1 MKFVGKIQI
10 LFITLS
16 FPVFAAYAAEVA
28 MFYQDIDYGG
38 EMVAL
43 QEGDYPDITTT
54 GMADNDISSFT
65 INSGYKVEVFDN
77 SDFSGDS
84 KTFTSSTS
92 WVGDDWNDRISSL
105 KITSAGET
113 GLSGTYKIQ
122 NRNSGLYMD
131 VDNNSTENNA
141 NVVSFLDE
149 GSDPSQRWTLTEVAE
164 GVYSIKN
171 YRSGKVLDV
180 EDSSTDNGAVIQQ
193 YDDYSATNQQ
203 FILLS
208 AGDGYYYL
216 AARHCGKVIEIPNS
230 STNLGEWLKIYDN
243 NGSDTQKW
251 KLVEC
256 KPDGNAVATVYVDA
270 DYKGTSLGLPEG
282 EYSSDDLDLYGV
294 GKGEISS
301 LKVLEGYKV
310 TLYSEDGL
318 GGESVSYTSDTNTFG
333 SFNDKTYSIKVEAS
347 GVSGLSGTYKIQNR
361 NSGLYMDVENNSTD
375 NNAKVVQYSNEG
387 NEHSQFWQVEEVS
400 TGSGVYIIR
409 NYRSGKVMDIVEGN
423 TESGSAV
430 QQYDYNGDFWQQFI
444 IMEENG
450 YCYLIARHC
459 GKVIEMP
466 PPDSNPEAEGSNDPG
481 DWLKIADKDGGSNQQ
496 WKILSYVPPAT
507 VYKDADYK
515 GFDLDLLEGEYSS
528 GWLELFGI
536 GANQISSFK
545 VSKGYKVTLYSEDGQ
560 QGDSISYIAEDIQ
573 SMPDGWNDR
582 VRSIKVEAWGVQGF
596 DGDYKLQN
604 RNSGLYMDVDRNS
617 KENRAALIQYRNEY
631 MNATQLFGFEELQG
645 EHGVYRI
652 TNSNSGK
659 SLDITDNSI
668 DNGAVVQQYE
678 YLGYAHQQFIVIE
691 TEDGYFQLIA
701 RHSGDVVEV
710 PASSTVAGEWLRT
723 YDNNGT
729 YTQQWKIQ
737 RECEH
742 VVSYELS
749 GGGKICDNGGYAEIT
764 LNTQI
769 GINYNLYKNG
779 KDYGDILEGTG
790 DRQTWRV
797 SEAGTY
803 TVKAYGASYE
813 ECKSVATTMK
823 GDIVIETTSRPQLT
837 VSPSDKVHLTV
848 LQSRSFTSDVPVEWS
863 ISSSGTG
870 LYCEGDGY
878 LIAKETETRL
888 DAKFT
893 CIGSATITATMKAP
907 NRKCQTSVTVYQ
919 NGPEP
924 EICAEVPN
932 ETNNQIP

>member
-38 EMVAL
+38 KMVAL
-43 QEGDYPDITTT
+43 EEGDYPDITDI
-54 GMADNDISSFT
+54 GMAD
-65 INSGYKVEVFDN
+65 
-77 SDFSGDS
+77 
-84 KTFTSSTS
+84 
-92 WVGDDWNDRISSL
+92 DDISSL
-105 KITSAGET
+105 KVCYGFAVEAYSGPKFTGEVRIFTSDTDWVGVAWNDVISSVKIYPKGST
-113 GLSGTYKIQ
+113 GLTGVYKIQ
-122 NRNSGLYMD
+122 NGSSGLYAD
-131 VDNNSTENNA
+131 VDNNSTENKA
-141 NVVSFLDE
+141 N
-149 GSDPSQRWTLTEVAE
+149 
-164 GVYSIKN
+164 
-171 YRSGKVLDV
+171 
-180 EDSSTDNGAVIQQ
+180 
-193 YDDYSATNQQ
+193 
-203 FILLS
+203 
-208 AGDGYYYL
+208 
-216 AARHCGKVIEIPNS
+216 
-230 STNLGEWLKIYDN
+230 
-243 NGSDTQKW
+243 
-251 KLVEC
+251 
-256 KPDGNAVATVYVDA
+256 
-270 DYKGTSLGLPEG
+270 
-282 EYSSDDLDLYGV
+282 
-294 GKGEISS
+294 
-301 LKVLEGYKV
+301 
-310 TLYSEDGL
+310 
-318 GGESVSYTSDTNTFG
+318 
-333 SFNDKTYSIKVEAS
+333 
-347 GVSGLSGTYKIQNR
+347 
-361 NSGLYMDVENNSTD
+361 
-375 NNAKVVQYSNEG
+375 VVQYSNEG

-400 TGSGVYIIR
+400 TDRGRGVYIIR
-409 NYRSGKVMDIVEGN
+409 NYRSGKVMDIVDGN
-423 TESGSAV
+423 TKSGSAV
-430 QQYDYNGDFWQQFI
+430 QQYDYNDNSWQQFII

-466 PPDSNPEAEGSNDPG
+466 PPDSNPEGEGSNALG
-481 DWLKIADKDGGSNQQ
+481 EWLKIADKDGGSNQQ
-496 WKILSYVPPAT
+496 WKILSYVPPVT
-507 VYKDADYK
+507 VYKDADYQ
-515 GFDLDLLEGEYSS
+515 GFDLDLLEGEYASE
-528 GWLELFGI
+528 WLGLFGI

-545 VSKGYKVTLYSEDGQ
+545 VSKGYKVTLYSEDGLTGNSVSYGADVSWI
-560 QGDSISYIAEDIQ
+560 GDE
-573 SMPDGWNDR
+573 WNDR
-582 VRSIKVEAWGVQGF
+582 AVSIKVEAWGVSGLS
-596 DGDYKLQN
+596 GPYKLQN

-617 KENRAALIQYRNEY
+617 KENKAALIQYRNEY
-631 MNATQLFGFEELQG
+631 LNATQLFGFEELQG

-652 TNSNSGK
+652 TNTNSGK

-764 LNTQI
+764 SNTQK
-769 GINYNLYKNG
+769 GMNYCLLKDG
-779 KDYGDILEGTG
+779 KAYGDIVAGTG
-790 DRQTWRV
+790 ERQAWRV

-803 TVKAYGASYE
+803 TVKAYDASYE

-823 GDIVIETTSRPQLT
+823 GDIVIETTSRPQLI
-837 VSPSDKVHLTV
+837 VNPSAEVHLTV
-848 LQSRSFTSDVPVEWS
+848 LQSRSFTSDVPVEWN

-870 LYCEGDGY
+870 LYCEDDGY

-893 CIGSATITATMKAP
+893 CIGSATITATMKVP
-907 NRKCQTSVTVYQ
+907 NDNCQSSVTVYQ
-919 NGPEP
+919 NGPEN

-932 ETNNQIP
+932 ETNIQIP

>member
-1 MKFVGKIQI
+1 MKFTGKIQI

-16 FPVFAAYAAEVA
+16 FPVFAAYATEVA
-28 MFYQDIDYGG
+28 MFYQHRNYGG
-38 EMVAL
+38 NVTAL
-43 QEGDYPDITTT
+43 QEGEYPDITTT
-54 GMADNDISSFT
+54 GMADNDMSSL
-65 INSGYKVEVFDN
+65 KVCYGFVVEAYAEP
-77 SDFSGDS
+77 DFSGNVRF
-84 KTFTSSTS
+84 FTSDTD
-92 WVGDDWNDRISSL
+92 WVGEDWNDVVSSV
-105 KITSAGET
+105 KIYPQGTT
-113 GLSGTYKIQ
+113 GLTGVYKIQ
-122 NRNSGLYMD
+122 NGNSGLYAD
-131 VDNNSTENNA
+131 VDNNSTENKA
-141 NVVSFLDE
+141 N
-149 GSDPSQRWTLTEVAE
+149 
-164 GVYSIKN
+164 
-171 YRSGKVLDV
+171 
-180 EDSSTDNGAVIQQ
+180 
-193 YDDYSATNQQ
+193 
-203 FILLS
+203 
-208 AGDGYYYL
+208 
-216 AARHCGKVIEIPNS
+216 
-230 STNLGEWLKIYDN
+230 
-243 NGSDTQKW
+243 
-251 KLVEC
+251 
-256 KPDGNAVATVYVDA
+256 
-270 DYKGTSLGLPEG
+270 
-282 EYSSDDLDLYGV
+282 
-294 GKGEISS
+294 
-301 LKVLEGYKV
+301 
-310 TLYSEDGL
+310 
-318 GGESVSYTSDTNTFG
+318 
-333 SFNDKTYSIKVEAS
+333 
-347 GVSGLSGTYKIQNR
+347 
-361 NSGLYMDVENNSTD
+361 
-375 NNAKVVQYSNEG
+375 VVQYSNEG

-400 TGSGVYIIR
+400 TDRGRGVYIIR
-409 NYRSGKVMDIVEGN
+409 NYRSGKVMDIVDGN
-423 TESGSAV
+423 TKSGSAV
-430 QQYDYNGDFWQQFI
+430 QQYDYNDNSWQQFII

-466 PPDSNPEAEGSNDPG
+466 PPVSNPEGEGSKEPG
-481 DWLKIADKDGGSNQQ
+481 EWLKIADKDGGSNQQ
-496 WKILSYVPPAT
+496 WKILSYVPPVT
-507 VYKDADYK
+507 VYKDADYQ

-528 GWLELFGI
+528 GWLELFRI
-536 GANQISSFK
+536 GVNQISSFK

-560 QGDSISYIAEDIQ
+560 QGDCISYIAEDIQ
-573 SMPDGWNDR
+573 FMDGWNDR

-617 KENRAALIQYRNEY
+617 KENKAALIQYRNEY
-631 MNATQLFGFEELQG
+631 LNATQLFGFEELQG

-652 TNSNSGK
+652 TNTNSGK

-749 GGGKICDNGGYAEIT
+749 GGGRICDNGGYAEIT

-769 GINYNLYKNG
+769 GINYNLYKDGNA
-779 KDYGDILEGTG
+779 YGDILEGTG

-797 SEAGTY
+797 SEDGTY
-803 TVKAYGASYE
+803 TVKAYDASYE

-823 GDIVIETTSRPQLT
+823 GDIVIKTTSQPQLT
-837 VSPSDKVHLTV
+837 VSPSAEVHLTV

-863 ISSSGTG
+863 INSQGSGP
-870 LYCEGDGY
+870 YCEGSGY
-878 LIAKETETRL
+878 MVASETETRL

-907 NRKCQTSVTVYQ
+907 NQNCQTSVTVYQ
-919 NGPEP
+919 NGPEH

>member
-38 EMVAL
+38 KMVAL
-43 QEGDYPDITTT
+43 QEGEYPDITTT
-54 GMADNDISSFT
+54 GMADNDISSLKVCYGFAVEAYSEPGFT
-65 INSGYKVEVFDN
+65 GEVRI
-77 SDFSGDS
+77 
-84 KTFTSSTS
+84 FTSDTD
-92 WVGDDWNDRISSL
+92 WVGDAWNDAVSSV
-105 KITSAGET
+105 KIYPKGRT
-113 GLSGTYKIQ
+113 GLTGVYKIQ
-122 NRNSGLYMD
+122 NGSSGLYAD
-131 VDNNSTENNA
+131 VD
-141 NVVSFLDE
+141 
-149 GSDPSQRWTLTEVAE
+149 
-164 GVYSIKN
+164 
-171 YRSGKVLDV
+171 
-180 EDSSTDNGAVIQQ
+180 
-193 YDDYSATNQQ
+193 
-203 FILLS
+203 
-208 AGDGYYYL
+208 
-216 AARHCGKVIEIPNS
+216 
-230 STNLGEWLKIYDN
+230 
-243 NGSDTQKW
+243 
-251 KLVEC
+251 
-256 KPDGNAVATVYVDA
+256 
-270 DYKGTSLGLPEG
+270 
-282 EYSSDDLDLYGV
+282 
-294 GKGEISS
+294 
-301 LKVLEGYKV
+301 
-310 TLYSEDGL
+310 
-318 GGESVSYTSDTNTFG
+318 
-333 SFNDKTYSIKVEAS
+333 
-347 GVSGLSGTYKIQNR
+347 
-361 NSGLYMDVENNSTD
+361 NNSTD
-375 NNAKVVQYSNEG
+375 NNANVVQYYNEG

-466 PPDSNPEAEGSNDPG
+466 PSVSNPEGSNAPG
-481 DWLKIADKDGGSNQQ
+481 EWLKIADKDGGSNQQ
-496 WKILSYVPPAT
+496 WKILSYVPPVT
-507 VYKDADYK
+507 VYKDADYQ
-515 GFDLDLLEGEYSS
+515 GFDLDLLEGEYASE
-528 GWLELFGI
+528 WLGLFGI

-617 KENRAALIQYRNEY
+617 KENKAALIQYRNEY
-631 MNATQLFGFEELQG
+631 LNATQLFGFEELQG

-652 TNSNSGK
+652 TNTNSGK

-678 YLGYAHQQFIVIE
+678 YLGYGHQQFIVIE

-710 PASSTVAGEWLRT
+710 PSSSTAAGEWLRT

-764 LNTQI
+764 SNTQK
-769 GINYNLYKNG
+769 GMNYCLL
-779 KDYGDILEGTG
+779 KDGNAYGDIVAGTG
-790 DRQTWRV
+790 ERQAWRV
-797 SEAGTY
+797 SKAGTY
-803 TVKAYGASYE
+803 TVKAYDASYE

-823 GDIVIETTSRPQLT
+823 GDIVIKTTSQPQLT
-837 VSPSDKVHLTV
+837 VSPSAEVHLTV

-863 ISSSGTG
+863 INSQGSGP
-870 LYCEGDGY
+870 YCEGSGY
-878 LIAKETETRL
+878 MVASETETRL

-907 NRKCQTSVTVYQ
+907 NQNCQTSVTVYQ
-919 NGPEP
+919 NGPEH

>member
-28 MFYQDIDYGG
+28 MFYQDINYEGN
-38 EMVAL
+38 MVAL
-43 QEGDYPDITTT
+43 EEGEYPDLTTK
-54 GMADNDISSFT
+54 GMDNA
-65 INSGYKVEVFDN
+65 
-77 SDFSGDS
+77 
-84 KTFTSSTS
+84 
-92 WVGDDWNDRISSL
+92 ISSL
-105 KITSAGET
+105 KVCYGFVVEAYAEPDFSGNVRFFTSDTDWVGEDWNDVVSSVKIYPQGTT
-113 GLSGTYKIQ
+113 GLTGVYKIQ
-122 NRNSGLYMD
+122 NGNSGLYAD
-131 VDNNSTENNA
+131 VDNNST
-141 NVVSFLDE
+141 
-149 GSDPSQRWTLTEVAE
+149 
-164 GVYSIKN
+164 K
-171 YRSGKVLDV
+171 
-180 EDSSTDNGAVIQQ
+180 
-193 YDDYSATNQQ
+193 
-203 FILLS
+203 
-208 AGDGYYYL
+208 
-216 AARHCGKVIEIPNS
+216 
-230 STNLGEWLKIYDN
+230 
-243 NGSDTQKW
+243 
-251 KLVEC
+251 
-256 KPDGNAVATVYVDA
+256 
-270 DYKGTSLGLPEG
+270 
-282 EYSSDDLDLYGV
+282 
-294 GKGEISS
+294 
-301 LKVLEGYKV
+301 
-310 TLYSEDGL
+310 
-318 GGESVSYTSDTNTFG
+318 
-333 SFNDKTYSIKVEAS
+333 
-347 GVSGLSGTYKIQNR
+347 
-361 NSGLYMDVENNSTD
+361 

-400 TGSGVYIIR
+400 TDRGRGVYIIR
-409 NYRSGKVMDIVEGN
+409 NYRSGKVMDIVDGN
-423 TESGSAV
+423 TKSGSAV
-430 QQYDYNGDFWQQFI
+430 QQYDYNDNSWQQFII

-466 PPDSNPEAEGSNDPG
+466 PPDSNPEGEGSNALG
-481 DWLKIADKDGGSNQQ
+481 EWLKIADKDGGSNQQ
-496 WKILSYVPPAT
+496 WKILSYVPPVT
-507 VYKDADYK
+507 VYKDADYQ
-515 GFDLDLLEGEYSS
+515 GFDLDLLEGEYASE
-528 GWLELFGI
+528 WLGLFGI

-545 VSKGYKVTLYSEDGQ
+545 VSKGYKVTLYSEDGLT
-560 QGDSISYIAEDIQ
+560 GNSVSYDADVSWIGEE
-573 SMPDGWNDR
+573 WNDR
-582 VRSIKVEAWGVQGF
+582 AVSIKVEAWGVQGF

-678 YLGYAHQQFIVIE
+678 YLRYAHQQFIVIE
-691 TEDGYFQLIA
+691 AEDGYFQLIA

-769 GINYNLYKNG
+769 GINYNLYKGG

-797 SEAGTY
+797 SEDGTY
-803 TVKAYGASYE
+803 TVKAYDASYE

-823 GDIVIETTSRPQLT
+823 GDIVIKTTSQPQLT
-837 VSPSDKVHLTV
+837 VSPSAEVHLTV

-863 ISSSGTG
+863 INSQGSGP
-870 LYCEGDGY
+870 YCEGSGY
-878 LIAKETETRL
+878 MVASETETRL

-907 NRKCQTSVTVYQ
+907 NQNCQTSVTVYQ
-919 NGPEP
+919 NGPEN

>member
-28 MFYQDIDYGG
+28 MFYKDINYGG
-38 EMVAL
+38 NMVAL
-43 QEGDYPDITTT
+43 REGEYPDITET
-54 GMADNDISSFT
+54 GMADNDISSLKVCYGFAVEAYKGPNFT
-65 INSGYKVEVFDN
+65 GEVR
-77 SDFSGDS
+77 
-84 KTFTSSTS
+84 TFTSDTDSF
-92 WVGDDWNDRISSL
+92 GDAWNDSISSF
-105 KITSAGET
+105 KIYPKGST
-113 GLSGTYKIQ
+113 GLTGVYKIQ
-122 NRNSGLYMD
+122 NGSSGLYAD
-131 VDNNSTENNA
+131 VVDNSTENNA
-141 NVVSFLDE
+141 NVV
-149 GSDPSQRWTLTEVAE
+149 
-164 GVYSIKN
+164 
-171 YRSGKVLDV
+171 
-180 EDSSTDNGAVIQQ
+180 Q
-193 YDDYSATNQQ
+193 YY
-203 FILLS
+203 
-208 AGDGYYYL
+208 
-216 AARHCGKVIEIPNS
+216 
-230 STNLGEWLKIYDN
+230 
-243 NGSDTQKW
+243 
-251 KLVEC
+251 
-256 KPDGNAVATVYVDA
+256 
-270 DYKGTSLGLPEG
+270 
-282 EYSSDDLDLYGV
+282 
-294 GKGEISS
+294 
-301 LKVLEGYKV
+301 
-310 TLYSEDGL
+310 
-318 GGESVSYTSDTNTFG
+318 
-333 SFNDKTYSIKVEAS
+333 
-347 GVSGLSGTYKIQNR
+347 
-361 NSGLYMDVENNSTD
+361 
-375 NNAKVVQYSNEG
+375 NEG

-400 TGSGVYIIR
+400 TGSGSGSGVYIIR
-409 NYRSGKVMDIVEGN
+409 NYRSGKVMDIVDGN
-423 TESGSAV
+423 TKSGSAV
-430 QQYDYNGDFWQQFI
+430 QQYDYNDNSWQQFII

-466 PPDSNPEAEGSNDPG
+466 PPDSNPEGEGSNDPG

-496 WKILSYVPPAT
+496 WKILSYVQPVT
-507 VYKDADYK
+507 VYKDADYQ
-515 GFDLDLLEGEYSS
+515 GFDLDLLEGEYASE
-528 GWLELFGI
+528 WLGLFGI
-536 GANQISSFK
+536 GAKQISSFK

-617 KENRAALIQYRNEY
+617 KENKAALIQYRNEY
-631 MNATQLFGFEELQG
+631 LNATQLFGFEELQG

-652 TNSNSGK
+652 TNTNSGK

-764 LNTQI
+764 SNTQK
-769 GINYNLYKNG
+769 GMNYCLLKDG
-779 KDYGDILEGTG
+779 KAYGDIVAGTG
-790 DRQTWRV
+790 ERQAWRV

-803 TVKAYGASYE
+803 TVKAYDASYE

-823 GDIVIETTSRPQLT
+823 GDIVIETTSRPQLI
-837 VSPSDKVHLTV
+837 VNPSAEVHLTV

-870 LYCEGDGY
+870 LYCEDDGY

-893 CIGSATITATMKAP
+893 CIGSATITATMKVP
-907 NRKCQTSVTVYQ
+907 NHKCQSSVTVYQ

-932 ETNNQIP
+932 ETNIQIP

>member
-38 EMVAL
+38 KMVAL
-43 QEGDYPDITTT
+43 EEGKYPDLTTK
-54 GMADNDISSFT
+54 GMDNA
-65 INSGYKVEVFDN
+65 
-77 SDFSGDS
+77 
-84 KTFTSSTS
+84 
-92 WVGDDWNDRISSL
+92 ISSL
-105 KITSAGET
+105 KVCYGFVVEAYAEPDFSGNVRFFTSDTDWVGEDWNDVVSSVKIYPQGTT
-113 GLSGTYKIQ
+113 GLTGVYKIQ
-122 NRNSGLYMD
+122 NGNSGLYAD
-131 VDNNSTENNA
+131 VDNNSTENKA
-141 NVVSFLDE
+141 NVV
-149 GSDPSQRWTLTEVAE
+149 
-164 GVYSIKN
+164 
-171 YRSGKVLDV
+171 
-180 EDSSTDNGAVIQQ
+180 Q
-193 YDDYSATNQQ
+193 YY
-203 FILLS
+203 
-208 AGDGYYYL
+208 
-216 AARHCGKVIEIPNS
+216 
-230 STNLGEWLKIYDN
+230 
-243 NGSDTQKW
+243 
-251 KLVEC
+251 
-256 KPDGNAVATVYVDA
+256 
-270 DYKGTSLGLPEG
+270 
-282 EYSSDDLDLYGV
+282 
-294 GKGEISS
+294 
-301 LKVLEGYKV
+301 
-310 TLYSEDGL
+310 
-318 GGESVSYTSDTNTFG
+318 
-333 SFNDKTYSIKVEAS
+333 
-347 GVSGLSGTYKIQNR
+347 
-361 NSGLYMDVENNSTD
+361 
-375 NNAKVVQYSNEG
+375 NEG

-400 TGSGVYIIR
+400 TGRGVYIIR
-409 NYRSGKVMDIVEGN
+409 NYRSGKVMDIVEDN
-423 TESGSAV
+423 TGSGPAVV
-430 QQYDYNGDFWQQFI
+430 QQNDYNVDACQQFI

-466 PPDSNPEAEGSNDPG
+466 PPVSNPENLEGSNAPG
-481 DWLKIADKDGGSNQQ
+481 EWLKIADKDGGSNQQ
-496 WKILSYVPPAT
+496 WKILSYVPPVT
-507 VYKDADYK
+507 VYKDADYQ

-528 GWLELFGI
+528 GWLGLFRI
-536 GANQISSFK
+536 GVNQISSFK

-573 SMPDGWNDR
+573 FMDGWNDR

-678 YLGYAHQQFIVIE
+678 YLRYAHQQFIVIE
-691 TEDGYFQLIA
+691 AEDGYFQLIA

-764 LNTQI
+764 SNTQK
-769 GINYNLYKNG
+769 GMNYCLL
-779 KDYGDILEGTG
+779 KDGNAYGDIVAGTG
-790 DRQTWRV
+790 ERQAWRV
-797 SEAGTY
+797 SKAGTY
-803 TVKAYGASYE
+803 TVKAYDASYE

-823 GDIVIETTSRPQLT
+823 GDIVIETTSSPQLI
-837 VSPSDKVHLTV
+837 VNPSAEVHLTV

-870 LYCEGDGY
+870 LYCEDDGY

-893 CIGSATITATMKAP
+893 CIGSATITATMKVP
-907 NRKCQTSVTVYQ
+907 NNNCQSSVTVYQ
-919 NGPEP
+919 NGPEN

-932 ETNNQIP
+932 ETNIQIP

>member
-38 EMVAL
+38 KMVAL
-43 QEGDYPDITTT
+43 EEGDYPDITDI
-54 GMADNDISSFT
+54 GMAD
-65 INSGYKVEVFDN
+65 
-77 SDFSGDS
+77 
-84 KTFTSSTS
+84 
-92 WVGDDWNDRISSL
+92 DDISSL
-105 KITSAGET
+105 KVCYGFAVEAYSGPKFTGEVRIFTSDTDWVGVAWNDVISSVKIYPKGST
-113 GLSGTYKIQ
+113 GLTGVYKIQ
-122 NRNSGLYMD
+122 NGSSGLYAD
-131 VDNNSTENNA
+131 VDNNSTENKA
-141 NVVSFLDE
+141 N
-149 GSDPSQRWTLTEVAE
+149 
-164 GVYSIKN
+164 
-171 YRSGKVLDV
+171 
-180 EDSSTDNGAVIQQ
+180 
-193 YDDYSATNQQ
+193 
-203 FILLS
+203 
-208 AGDGYYYL
+208 
-216 AARHCGKVIEIPNS
+216 
-230 STNLGEWLKIYDN
+230 
-243 NGSDTQKW
+243 
-251 KLVEC
+251 
-256 KPDGNAVATVYVDA
+256 
-270 DYKGTSLGLPEG
+270 
-282 EYSSDDLDLYGV
+282 
-294 GKGEISS
+294 
-301 LKVLEGYKV
+301 
-310 TLYSEDGL
+310 
-318 GGESVSYTSDTNTFG
+318 
-333 SFNDKTYSIKVEAS
+333 
-347 GVSGLSGTYKIQNR
+347 
-361 NSGLYMDVENNSTD
+361 
-375 NNAKVVQYSNEG
+375 VVQYSNEG

-400 TGSGVYIIR
+400 TDRGRGVYIIR
-409 NYRSGKVMDIVEGN
+409 NYRSGKVMDIVDGN
-423 TESGSAV
+423 TKSGSAV
-430 QQYDYNGDFWQQFI
+430 QQYDYNDNSWQQFII

-466 PPDSNPEAEGSNDPG
+466 PPDSNPEGEGSNALG
-481 DWLKIADKDGGSNQQ
+481 EWLKIADKDGGSNQQ
-496 WKILSYVPPAT
+496 WKILSYVPPVT
-507 VYKDADYK
+507 VYKDADYQ
-515 GFDLDLLEGEYSS
+515 GFDLDLLEGEYASE
-528 GWLELFGI
+528 WLGLFGI

-545 VSKGYKVTLYSEDGQ
+545 VSKGYKVTLYSEDGLT
-560 QGDSISYIAEDIQ
+560 GNSVSYDADVSWIGNE
-573 SMPDGWNDR
+573 WNDR
-582 VRSIKVEAWGVQGF
+582 AVSIKVEAWGVSGLS
-596 DGDYKLQN
+596 GPYKLQN

-617 KENRAALIQYRNEY
+617 KENKAALIQYRNEY
-631 MNATQLFGFEELQG
+631 LNATQLFGFEELQG

-652 TNSNSGK
+652 TNTNSGK

-764 LNTQI
+764 SNTQK
-769 GINYNLYKNG
+769 GMNYCLL
-779 KDYGDILEGTG
+779 KDGNAYGDIVAGTG
-790 DRQTWRV
+790 ERQAWRV

-803 TVKAYGASYE
+803 TVKAYDASYE

-823 GDIVIETTSRPQLT
+823 GDIVIETTSRPQLI
-837 VSPSDKVHLTV
+837 VNPSAEVHLTV
-848 LQSRSFTSDVPVEWS
+848 LQSRSFTSDVPVEWN

-870 LYCEGDGY
+870 LYCEDDGY

-893 CIGSATITATMKAP
+893 CIGSATITATMKVP
-907 NRKCQTSVTVYQ
+907 NDNCQSSVTVYQ
-919 NGPEP
+919 NGPEN

-932 ETNNQIP
+932 ETNIQIP

>member
-38 EMVAL
+38 KMVAL
-43 QEGDYPDITTT
+43 QEDEYPNITTT
-54 GMADNDISSFT
+54 GMADNA
-65 INSGYKVEVFDN
+65 
-77 SDFSGDS
+77 
-84 KTFTSSTS
+84 
-92 WVGDDWNDRISSL
+92 ISSL
-105 KITSAGET
+105 KVCYGFAVEAYSGLNFTGKVMTFTSDTDNVGDEWNDVISSVKIYPKGST
-113 GLSGTYKIQ
+113 GLTGVYKIQ
-122 NRNSGLYMD
+122 NGSSGLYAD
-131 VDNNSTENNA
+131 VDNNSTNNKA
-141 NVVSFLDE
+141 N
-149 GSDPSQRWTLTEVAE
+149 
-164 GVYSIKN
+164 
-171 YRSGKVLDV
+171 
-180 EDSSTDNGAVIQQ
+180 
-193 YDDYSATNQQ
+193 
-203 FILLS
+203 
-208 AGDGYYYL
+208 
-216 AARHCGKVIEIPNS
+216 
-230 STNLGEWLKIYDN
+230 
-243 NGSDTQKW
+243 
-251 KLVEC
+251 
-256 KPDGNAVATVYVDA
+256 
-270 DYKGTSLGLPEG
+270 
-282 EYSSDDLDLYGV
+282 
-294 GKGEISS
+294 
-301 LKVLEGYKV
+301 
-310 TLYSEDGL
+310 
-318 GGESVSYTSDTNTFG
+318 
-333 SFNDKTYSIKVEAS
+333 
-347 GVSGLSGTYKIQNR
+347 
-361 NSGLYMDVENNSTD
+361 
-375 NNAKVVQYSNEG
+375 VVQYSNEG
-387 NEHSQFWQVEEVS
+387 NEHSQFWQVEEVES
-400 TGSGVYIIR
+400 TGRGVYIIR
-409 NYRSGKVMDIVEGN
+409 NYRSGKVMGIEDNPEDNPTDNGV
-423 TESGSAV
+423 V
-430 QQYDYNGDFWQQFI
+430 VRQYDYNGASWQQFI

-466 PPDSNPEAEGSNDPG
+466 PPDSNPEGEGSTDPG
-481 DWLKIADKDGGSNQQ
+481 EWLKIADKDGGSNQQ
-496 WKILSYVPPAT
+496 WKILSYVQPVT
-507 VYKDADYK
+507 VYKDADYQ
-515 GFDLDLLEGEYSS
+515 GFDLDLLEGEYASE
-528 GWLELFGI
+528 WLGLFGI
-536 GANQISSFK
+536 GVNQISSFK
-545 VSKGYKVTLYSEDGQ
+545 VSKGYKVTLYSDDGQ
-560 QGDSISYIAEDIQ
+560 QGESISYIAKDIQ

-582 VRSIKVEAWGVQGF
+582 VQSIKVEAWGVQGF

-617 KENRAALIQYRNEY
+617 KENKAALIQYRNEY
-631 MNATQLFGFEELQG
+631 LNATQLFGFEELQG

-652 TNSNSGK
+652 TNTNSGK

-764 LNTQI
+764 SNTQK
-769 GINYNLYKNG
+769 GMNYCLL
-779 KDYGDILEGTG
+779 KDGNAYGDIVAGTG
-790 DRQTWRV
+790 ERQAWRV
-797 SEAGTY
+797 SKAGTY
-803 TVKAYGASYE
+803 TVKAYDASYE
-813 ECKSVATTMK
+813 ECESVATTMK
-823 GDIVIETTSRPQLT
+823 GDIVIETTSRPQLI
-837 VSPSDKVHLTV
+837 VNPSDKVHLTV

-870 LYCEGDGY
+870 LYCEDDGY

-893 CIGSATITATMKAP
+893 CIGSATITATMKFP
-907 NRKCQTSVTVYQ
+907 NHNCQSSVTVYQ

-932 ETNNQIP
+932 ETNIQIP

>member
-28 MFYQDIDYGG
+28 MFYQDVNYGG
-38 EMVAL
+38 KMVAL
-43 QEGDYPDITTT
+43 QEGEYDLTTPGT
-54 GMADNDISSFT
+54 GMAD
-65 INSGYKVEVFDN
+65 
-77 SDFSGDS
+77 
-84 KTFTSSTS
+84 
-92 WVGDDWNDRISSL
+92 DDISSL
-105 KITSAGET
+105 KVCYGFAVEAYKGPGFTGEVQIFTSDTDWVGDEWNDAISSFKIYPKGST
-113 GLSGTYKIQ
+113 GLTGVYKIQ
-122 NRNSGLYMD
+122 NGSSGLYAD
-131 VDNNSTENNA
+131 VNDNSTENNA
-141 NVVSFLDE
+141 N
-149 GSDPSQRWTLTEVAE
+149 
-164 GVYSIKN
+164 
-171 YRSGKVLDV
+171 
-180 EDSSTDNGAVIQQ
+180 
-193 YDDYSATNQQ
+193 
-203 FILLS
+203 
-208 AGDGYYYL
+208 
-216 AARHCGKVIEIPNS
+216 
-230 STNLGEWLKIYDN
+230 
-243 NGSDTQKW
+243 
-251 KLVEC
+251 
-256 KPDGNAVATVYVDA
+256 
-270 DYKGTSLGLPEG
+270 
-282 EYSSDDLDLYGV
+282 
-294 GKGEISS
+294 
-301 LKVLEGYKV
+301 
-310 TLYSEDGL
+310 
-318 GGESVSYTSDTNTFG
+318 
-333 SFNDKTYSIKVEAS
+333 
-347 GVSGLSGTYKIQNR
+347 
-361 NSGLYMDVENNSTD
+361 
-375 NNAKVVQYSNEG
+375 VVQYSNEG

-400 TGSGVYIIR
+400 TGSGSGVYIIR
-409 NYRSGKVMDIVEGN
+409 NYRSGKVMDIVGGN

-430 QQYDYNGDFWQQFI
+430 QQYDYNDNSWQQFI
-444 IMEENG
+444 IIKEENG

-466 PPDSNPEAEGSNDPG
+466 PSVSNPEGSNAPG

-496 WKILSYVPPAT
+496 WKILSYVQPVT
-507 VYKDADYK
+507 VYKDADYQ
-515 GFDLDLLEGEYSS
+515 GFDLDLLEGEYASE
-528 GWLELFGI
+528 WLGLFGI

-573 SMPDGWNDR
+573 SMPDGWNDK
-582 VRSIKVEAWGVQGF
+582 VQSIKVDAWGVQGF

-617 KENRAALIQYRNEY
+617 KENKAALIQYRNEY
-631 MNATQLFGFEELQG
+631 LNATQLFGFEELQG

-652 TNSNSGK
+652 TNTNSGK

-749 GGGKICDNGGYAEIT
+749 GGGKICDNDGYAEIT
-764 LNTQI
+764 SNTQK
-769 GINYNLYKNG
+769 GMNYCLLKDG
-779 KDYGDILEGTG
+779 KAYGDIVAGTG
-790 DRQTWRV
+790 ERQAWRV

-803 TVKAYGASYE
+803 TVKAYDASYE

-823 GDIVIETTSRPQLT
+823 GDIVIETISRPQLI
-837 VSPSDKVHLTV
+837 VNPSAEVHLTV

-870 LYCEGDGY
+870 LYCEDDGY

-893 CIGSATITATMKAP
+893 CIGSATITATMKFP
-907 NRKCQTSVTVYQ
+907 NDNCQSSVTVYQ

-932 ETNNQIP
+932 ETNIQIP

>member
-38 EMVAL
+38 NMVAL
-43 QEGDYPDITTT
+43 REGDYPYITET
-54 GMADNDISSFT
+54 GMADNDISSLKVCYGFAVEAYSGPEFT
-65 INSGYKVEVFDN
+65 GKVRI
-77 SDFSGDS
+77 
-84 KTFTSSTS
+84 FTSDTDN
-92 WVGDDWNDRISSL
+92 VGDEWNDDISSV
-105 KITSAGET
+105 KIYPKGST
-113 GLSGTYKIQ
+113 GLTGVYKIQ
-122 NRNSGLYMD
+122 NGSSGLYAD
-131 VDNNSTENNA
+131 VDNNSTENN
-141 NVVSFLDE
+141 
-149 GSDPSQRWTLTEVAE
+149 
-164 GVYSIKN
+164 Y
-171 YRSGKVLDV
+171 
-180 EDSSTDNGAVIQQ
+180 
-193 YDDYSATNQQ
+193 
-203 FILLS
+203 
-208 AGDGYYYL
+208 
-216 AARHCGKVIEIPNS
+216 
-230 STNLGEWLKIYDN
+230 
-243 NGSDTQKW
+243 
-251 KLVEC
+251 
-256 KPDGNAVATVYVDA
+256 
-270 DYKGTSLGLPEG
+270 
-282 EYSSDDLDLYGV
+282 
-294 GKGEISS
+294 
-301 LKVLEGYKV
+301 
-310 TLYSEDGL
+310 
-318 GGESVSYTSDTNTFG
+318 
-333 SFNDKTYSIKVEAS
+333 
-347 GVSGLSGTYKIQNR
+347 
-361 NSGLYMDVENNSTD
+361 
-375 NNAKVVQYSNEG
+375 KVVQYYNEG

-400 TGSGVYIIR
+400 PDSGVYIIR
-409 NYRSGKVMDIVEGN
+409 NYRSGKVMDIVDGN
-423 TESGSAV
+423 TKSGSAV
-430 QQYDYNGDFWQQFI
+430 QQYDYNGNFWQQFI
-444 IMEENG
+444 IIKEENG

-466 PPDSNPEAEGSNDPG
+466 PPDSNPEGEGSSDPG
-481 DWLKIADKDGGSNQQ
+481 EWLKIADKDGGSNQQ
-496 WKILSYVPPAT
+496 WKILSYVPPVT
-507 VYKDADYK
+507 VYKDADYQ
-515 GFDLDLLEGEYSS
+515 GFDLDLLEGEYASE
-528 GWLELFGI
+528 WLKLFGI
-536 GANQISSFK
+536 GTNQISSFK

-582 VRSIKVEAWGVQGF
+582 VRSIKVDAWGVQGF

-617 KENRAALIQYRNEY
+617 KENKAALIQYRNEY
-631 MNATQLFGFEELQG
+631 LNATQLFGFEELQG

-652 TNSNSGK
+652 TNTNSGK

-710 PASSTVAGEWLRT
+710 PASSTDAGEWLRT

-764 LNTQI
+764 SNTQK
-769 GINYNLYKNG
+769 GMNYCLL
-779 KDYGDILEGTG
+779 KDGNAYGDIVAGTG
-790 DRQTWRV
+790 ERQAWRV
-797 SEAGTY
+797 FEAGTY
-803 TVKAYGASYE
+803 TVKAYDASYE

-823 GDIVIETTSRPQLT
+823 GDIVIETTSRPQLI
-837 VSPSDKVHLTV
+837 VNPSAEVHLTV

-870 LYCEGDGY
+870 LYCEDDGY

-893 CIGSATITATMKAP
+893 CIGSATITATMKVP
-907 NRKCQTSVTVYQ
+907 NHKCQSSVTVYQ

-932 ETNNQIP
+932 ETNIQIP

>member
-38 EMVAL
+38 KMVAL
-43 QEGDYPDITTT
+43 QEDEYPNITTT
-54 GMADNDISSFT
+54 GMADNA
-65 INSGYKVEVFDN
+65 
-77 SDFSGDS
+77 
-84 KTFTSSTS
+84 
-92 WVGDDWNDRISSL
+92 ISSL
-105 KITSAGET
+105 KVCYGFAVEAYSGLNFTGKVMTFTSDTDNVGDEWNDAISSVKIYPKGST
-113 GLSGTYKIQ
+113 GLTGVYKIQ
-122 NRNSGLYMD
+122 NGSSGLYAD
-131 VDNNSTENNA
+131 VDNNSTYNKA
-141 NVVSFLDE
+141 N
-149 GSDPSQRWTLTEVAE
+149 
-164 GVYSIKN
+164 
-171 YRSGKVLDV
+171 
-180 EDSSTDNGAVIQQ
+180 
-193 YDDYSATNQQ
+193 
-203 FILLS
+203 
-208 AGDGYYYL
+208 
-216 AARHCGKVIEIPNS
+216 
-230 STNLGEWLKIYDN
+230 
-243 NGSDTQKW
+243 
-251 KLVEC
+251 
-256 KPDGNAVATVYVDA
+256 
-270 DYKGTSLGLPEG
+270 
-282 EYSSDDLDLYGV
+282 
-294 GKGEISS
+294 
-301 LKVLEGYKV
+301 
-310 TLYSEDGL
+310 
-318 GGESVSYTSDTNTFG
+318 
-333 SFNDKTYSIKVEAS
+333 
-347 GVSGLSGTYKIQNR
+347 
-361 NSGLYMDVENNSTD
+361 
-375 NNAKVVQYSNEG
+375 VVQYSNEG
-387 NEHSQFWQVEEVS
+387 NEHSQFWQLEEVES
-400 TGSGVYIIR
+400 TGRGVYIIR
-409 NYRSGKVMDIVEGN
+409 NYRSGKVMGIEDNPEDNPTDNGV
-423 TESGSAV
+423 V
-430 QQYDYNGDFWQQFI
+430 VRQYDYNGASWQQFI

-466 PPDSNPEAEGSNDPG
+466 PPDSNPEGEGSNALG
-481 DWLKIADKDGGSNQQ
+481 EWLKIADKDGGSNQQ
-496 WKILSYVPPAT
+496 WKILSYVQPVT
-507 VYKDADYK
+507 VYKDADYQ
-515 GFDLDLLEGEYSS
+515 GFDLDLLEGEYASE
-528 GWLELFGI
+528 WLELFGI

-545 VSKGYKVTLYSEDGQ
+545 VSKGYKVTLYSEDGLTGNSVSYDADVSWI
-560 QGDSISYIAEDIQ
+560 GDE
-573 SMPDGWNDR
+573 WNDR
-582 VRSIKVEAWGVQGF
+582 AVSIKVEAWGVSGLS
-596 DGDYKLQN
+596 GPYKLQN

-617 KENRAALIQYRNEY
+617 KENKAALIQYRNEY
-631 MNATQLFGFEELQG
+631 LNATQLFGFEELQG

-652 TNSNSGK
+652 TNTNSGK

-764 LNTQI
+764 SNTQK
-769 GINYNLYKNG
+769 GMNYCLL
-779 KDYGDILEGTG
+779 KDGNAYGDIVAGTG
-790 DRQTWRV
+790 ERQAWRV

-803 TVKAYGASYE
+803 TVKAYDASYE

-823 GDIVIETTSRPQLT
+823 GDIVIEKTSRPQLI
-837 VSPSDKVHLTV
+837 VNPSAEVHLTV

-870 LYCEGDGY
+870 LYCEDDGY

-893 CIGSATITATMKAP
+893 CIGSATITATMKVP
-907 NRKCQTSVTVYQ
+907 NHNCQSSVTVYQ
-919 NGPEP
+919 NGPEN

-932 ETNNQIP
+932 ETNIQIP

>member
-38 EMVAL
+38 KMVAL
-43 QEGDYPDITTT
+43 EEGDYPDIAIK
-54 GMADNDISSFT
+54 GMAD
-65 INSGYKVEVFDN
+65 
-77 SDFSGDS
+77 
-84 KTFTSSTS
+84 
-92 WVGDDWNDRISSL
+92 DDISSL
-105 KITSAGET
+105 KVCYGFAVEAYSGPRFTGEVRIFTSDTVWVGDAWNDVISSVKIYPKGST
-113 GLSGTYKIQ
+113 GLTGVYKIQ
-122 NRNSGLYMD
+122 NGSSGLYAD
-131 VDNNSTENNA
+131 VDNNSTE
-141 NVVSFLDE
+141 
-149 GSDPSQRWTLTEVAE
+149 
-164 GVYSIKN
+164 
-171 YRSGKVLDV
+171 
-180 EDSSTDNGAVIQQ
+180 
-193 YDDYSATNQQ
+193 
-203 FILLS
+203 
-208 AGDGYYYL
+208 
-216 AARHCGKVIEIPNS
+216 
-230 STNLGEWLKIYDN
+230 
-243 NGSDTQKW
+243 
-251 KLVEC
+251 
-256 KPDGNAVATVYVDA
+256 
-270 DYKGTSLGLPEG
+270 
-282 EYSSDDLDLYGV
+282 
-294 GKGEISS
+294 
-301 LKVLEGYKV
+301 
-310 TLYSEDGL
+310 
-318 GGESVSYTSDTNTFG
+318 
-333 SFNDKTYSIKVEAS
+333 
-347 GVSGLSGTYKIQNR
+347 
-361 NSGLYMDVENNSTD
+361 

-400 TGSGVYIIR
+400 TDSGSGVYIIR
-409 NYRSGKVMDIVEGN
+409 NYRSGKVMDIVDGN

-430 QQYDYNGDFWQQFI
+430 QQYDYNGASWQQFI
-444 IMEENG
+444 IMKENG

-466 PPDSNPEAEGSNDPG
+466 PPDSNPEGEGSNAPG
-481 DWLKIADKDGGSNQQ
+481 EWLKIADKDGGSNQQ
-496 WKILSYVPPAT
+496 WKILSYVPPVT
-507 VYKDADYK
+507 VYKDADYQ
-515 GFDLDLLEGEYSS
+515 GFDLDLLEGEYASE
-528 GWLELFGI
+528 WLGLFGI

-545 VSKGYKVTLYSEDGQ
+545 VSKGYKVTLYSDDGQ
-560 QGDSISYIAEDIQ
+560 QGESISYIAKDIQ
-573 SMPDGWNDR
+573 SMPEGWNDR
-582 VRSIKVEAWGVQGF
+582 VQSIKVEAWGVQGF

-617 KENRAALIQYRNEY
+617 KENKAALIQYRNEY
-631 MNATQLFGFEELQG
+631 LNATQLFGFEELQG

-652 TNSNSGK
+652 TNTNSGK

-764 LNTQI
+764 SNTQK
-769 GINYNLYKNG
+769 GMNYCLLKDG
-779 KDYGDILEGTG
+779 KAYGDIVAGTG
-790 DRQTWRV
+790 ERQAWRV
-797 SEAGTY
+797 SKAGTY
-803 TVKAYGASYE
+803 TVKAYDASYE

-823 GDIVIETTSRPQLT
+823 GDIVIETTSRPQLI
-837 VSPSDKVHLTV
+837 VNPSAEVHLTV

-870 LYCEGDGY
+870 LYCEDDGY

-893 CIGSATITATMKAP
+893 CIGSATITATMKVP
-907 NRKCQTSVTVYQ
+907 NNNCQSSVTVYQ
-919 NGPEP
+919 NGPEN

-932 ETNNQIP
+932 ETNIQIP